1 MTTRPRFVDLPDGN
15 ARGVFGADDQLGCLN
30 LLTPERTAAA
40 AALVRSGTVFSLNA
54 PIFDWPDPNPPSSP
68 RKTPDHEVFELVP
81 NVVLD
86 DALNHF
92 YLQASSQWDGFLHV
106 RDPASGQFY
115 NGQHQPRIGV
125 EVWAER
131 GIAGRGVLLDV
142 AAWATAAGEDW
153 AWQRRRPVTAADL
166 EACADAQG
174 VAIGEGTILLI
185 RLGWETGYRALD
197 RDGRVAYASS
207 GQHAPGLEASA
218 DMAARLWDWGV
229 AAVAGDTIA
238 LEAKPYQ
245 DPMDKILHTLL
256 LPRLGLPMGELW
268 LLDALAQACAAE
280 HRYEFFLTSAPLNV
294 RGGVGTPANALAVM

>member
-1 MTTRPRFVDLPDGN
+1 MTRPRYADLPDGN
-15 ARGVFGADDQLGCLN
+15 ARGVFGAGDQIGCLN

-40 AALVRSGTVFSLNA
+40 ARLIRTGQVFSLNA
-54 PIFDWPDPNPPSSP
+54 PILDWPDPNPPTSP
-68 RKTPDHEVFELVP
+68 RGVPQHEVFELVP
-81 NVVLD
+81 GVVLD
-86 DALNHF
+86 DVLDRL

-106 RDPASGQFY
+106 RDPSTGAFY
-115 NGQHQPRIGV
+115 NGQTDTTVGV
-125 EVWAER
+125 EAWAGR

-142 AAWATAAGEDW
+142 AGWAQAAGEQWDW
-153 AWQRRRPVTAADL
+153 QVRRPVTATDL
-166 EACADAQG
+166 QMCAKAQG
-174 VAIGEGTILLI
+174 VELTEGTILLV

-207 GQHAPGLEASA
+207 AQHAPGLEASA
-218 DMAARLWDWGV
+218 AMAARLWDWGI

-268 LLDALAQACAAE
+268 LLDALAEACAAQ

-294 RGGVGTPANALAVM
+294 RGAVGTPANALAVL